1 VRLVEAERTPELL
14 SFIAS
19 LTDVTNFVNQSFQ
32 LFKTARE
39 RRPKTLL
46 VEKQR

>member
-1 VRLVEAERTPELL
+1 MRSIV
-14 SFIAS
+14 
-19 LTDVTNFVNQSFQ
+19 DVTNFVNQSFQ

-46 VEKQR
+46 VEKKR